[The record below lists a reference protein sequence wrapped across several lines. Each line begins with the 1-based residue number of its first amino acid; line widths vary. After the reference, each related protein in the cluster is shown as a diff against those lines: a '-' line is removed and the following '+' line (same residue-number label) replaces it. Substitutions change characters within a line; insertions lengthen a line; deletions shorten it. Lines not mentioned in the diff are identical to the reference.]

1 MPIVNLSKK
10 QLMEDAR
17 VEWSEEDNCFT
28 AYCPTWDI
36 AIGTGMSKDS
46 AMEMLSEMLDDC
58 LEDLAQNKVAELS
71 TPKPVGRPAL
81 GRETFNTKL
90 RPEVKDFLKKAAKA
104 QKISAGEF
112 IERLIALQFETVPN
126 PQRRKGDALFL
137 NNTKDVWI

>member
-1 MPIVNLSKK
+1 
-10 QLMEDAR
+10 MEDAR

-28 AYCPTWDI
+28 AYCPSWDI

-71 TPKPVGRPAL
+71 KPKPVGRPAL

-90 RPEVKDFLKKAAKA
+90 KPEIKDFLKKAAKA
-104 QKISAGEF
+104 NKISAGEF
-112 IERLIALQFETVPN
+112 IERLIALQFENVPN
-126 PQRRKGDALFL
+126 PQHRKGDVLFL

>member
-1 MPIVNLSKK
+1 
-10 QLMEDAR
+10 MEDAR